1 MKTIYLVATTL
12 LLLLTGCSSKHYY
25 MLSTPHTIPTAQ
37 KQQALTIG
45 VERVMLPEYLQEGKV
60 AVMRDDNRID
70 YLDDALWAV
79 NLSDDLTNALIFDL
93 QKSLPKSRI
102 FHYPWEKQG
111 KVDAIVSVRIKR
123 FIAWK
128 GYVWLDALV
137 RINDC
142 DKIVSLKEPVD
153 MHDERKIVE
162 GMKRAF
168 FALEREVIALLNDK
182 EVSQQR

>member
-1 MKTIYLVATTL
+1 MKTIYLVMTL
-12 LLLLTGCSSKHYY
+12 IFLMTGCSSKHYY
-25 MLSTPHTIPTAQ
+25 MLTSPHKIEAAHTEKKLA
-37 KQQALTIG
+37 IG
-45 VERVMLPEYLQEGKV
+45 VESIVLPDYLKEGKV
-60 AVMRDDNRID
+60 AVQRDDNRIV
-70 YLDDALWAV
+70 YLSDAYWAV
-79 NLSDDLTNALIFDL
+79 NMPEELTNALIFDL

-111 KVDAIVSVRIKR
+111 KVDVIVSVKIKR
-123 FIAWK
+123 FIAWR

-137 RINDC
+137 WVNDR

-168 FALEREVIALLNDK
+168 FALEREVIALLDDI
-182 EVSQQR
+182 EVSHKR